1 MHGDYRLDNT
11 MLGDDGRVEAVLDW
25 EICTLG
31 DPLADVGLLMVYW
44 SEAGDELEA
53 LPSSPTVLPGFP
65 SRKEVADRYAE
76 RSGRDLE
83 PPRLLRRVR
92 VLEAGVHH
100 RGRLRALR
108 RRRHGRGQHRLR
120 ALRRPGRA
128 SGRDRA
134 GGGRR
139 MNRPMT
145 LYELH
150 ARPPLDRPVLVVGME
165 GWIDAGLGASTAM
178 ATLLASV
185 TTEPVATFDVDTLLD
200 HRARRPIVRIVDG
213 VNTGLRWPEIELR
226 GGHDADGHDLLLLVG
241 PEPDHQWRAFTAA
254 VGELAMS
261 FGVSL
266 VSASAPS
273 PRPCRTPAR
282 PGSRPPPP
290 PPSWRSASAS
300 CPARSTSPRACRPRS
315 SAASPRSASPRS
327 GCGPACRT
335 TRRRCPTPRPA
346 RCCSRAS
353 TSVAGITAD
362 TADLRRAAEASRQH
376 LDELIAN
383 SEEHIALVRQLETQV
398 DADVPSG
405 DEIAAEVE
413 RFLRGEG
420 SGA

>member
-1 MHGDYRLDNT
+1 
-11 MLGDDGRVEAVLDW
+11 
-25 EICTLG
+25 
-31 DPLADVGLLMVYW
+31 
-44 SEAGDELEA
+44 
-53 LPSSPTVLPGFP
+53 
-65 SRKEVADRYAE
+65 
-76 RSGRDLE
+76 
-83 PPRLLRRVR
+83 
-92 VLEAGVHH
+92 
-100 RGRLRALR
+100 
-108 RRRHGRGQHRLR
+108 
-120 ALRRPGRA
+120 
-128 SGRDRA
+128 
-134 GGGRR
+134 
-139 MNRPMT
+139 MT

-150 ARPPLDRPVLVVGME
+150 TRPVLDRPVLIVGME

-213 VNTGLRWPEIELR
+213 VNTGLRWPEIQLR

-254 VGELAMS
+254 VGELALS
-261 FGVSL
+261 FGVGL
-266 VSASAPS
+266 VIGLGAFPAPV
-273 PRPCRTPAR
+273 PHT
-282 PGSRPPPP
+282 
-290 PPSWRSASAS
+290 
-300 CPARSTSPRACRPRS
+300 
-315 SAASPRSASPRS
+315 
-327 GCGPACRT
+327 
-335 TRRRCPTPRPA
+335 RPA
-346 RCCSRAS
+346 RLAS
-353 TSVAGITAD
+353 TATTTELAQRVGFLPGALDVPAGVQAALEAGFAELGVPAVGLWARVPHYAAAMPYPEASAVLLEGLASVAGITAG